1 MTTADHAFLEARMM
15 QVKME
20 KTARVP
26 TCGRAEQAGSMGEM
40 GVVWCGWGQQ
50 GPGTRQHT
58 GAATHAMQA
67 CQRQEEVQGGG
78 QVQAQ
83 AQATRRQG
91 EDCLEHAAAALV
103 GALVKVQAAVP
114 PGQLQ
119 GRGRGR
125 AALAGGKVYV
135 YVWCGRAAAHC
146 R

>member
-1 MTTADHAFLEARMM
+1 M

-20 KTARVP
+20 NTARVP

-50 GPGTRQHT
+50 EPGTRHHT
-58 GAATHAMQA
+58 GAAAFAVQA
-67 CQRQEEVQGGG
+67 CQRQEEVQGWG
-78 QVQAQ
+78 QVQAQAQ

-119 GRGRGR
+119 GQEAEQVAKPR
-125 AALAGGKVYV
+125 V
-135 YVWCGRAAAHC
+135 
-146 R
+146 